1 MNTSA
6 VDAVLLGKLKIISL
20 MEMCFCFLFFNID
33 ILFFLNAPLL
43 IRIIFVVLQ
52 LSLSC
57 TGVLATCPSGAVFP
71 LTWLSL

>member
-33 ILFFLNAPLL
+33 VLFF
-43 IRIIFVVLQ
+43 
-52 LSLSC
+52 
-57 TGVLATCPSGAVFP
+57 
-71 LTWLSL
+71 